1 MMIEKVIEGIKVNP
15 SLPEDF
21 DCTPHDERD
30 RAELEE
36 WWNVPVVESRIKGY
50 VVRYLDGGAWDRA
63 TLKGVFDTLE
73 EAIKKAKEIK
83 Q

>member
-1 MMIEKVIEGIKVNP
+1 MVIEKVIDGIKVNP
-15 SLPEDF
+15 DLPEDF

-36 WWNVPVVESRIKGY
+36 WWDIPFVENRGKGY
-50 VVRYLDGGAWDRA
+50 VVRCLDGGAWDRA
-63 TLKGVFDTLE
+63 TLKGIFDTLE
-73 EAIKKAKEIK
+73 EAIKKAKGIR